1 MPWAHSPNTWPPCT
15 VSSRALAAFRD
26 YLARYVAS
34 AGFTTLARETRD
46 RKDALGR
53 IRYCTRIK
61 GDRVEVTRYADEAD
75 YSAVVLRTFERF
87 KQGAVKDYLIRYR
100 TRPGMNHVAAQ
111 ILERVAR
118 LFPEE
123 FAALDEYC
131 SRHAAF
137 LDEGIRHAH
146 RELQFYLAYLDYI
159 RPLRDCRAELLLPRS
174 VRELEGRPRRWHIR
188 PSAGPQACYAGHPG
202 SHQRF
207 HGWRAASASPSSPGP
222 TRAARPPLPGH
233 SASFTT
239 SPASAARFRA
249 APPGC
254 SSSIASSP
262 ISSGKRTC
270 PREPGSWRTT

>member
-1 MPWAHSPNTWPPCT
+1 MTRRRSTARRCGSLAGHLASAP

-34 AGFTTLARETRD
+34 AGFTTLARETKD

-75 YSAVVLRTFERF
+75 YSAVVLKTFERF

-111 ILERVAR
+111 ILELVAK

-137 LDEGIRHAH
+137 LDEGIRRAH
-146 RELQFYLAYLDYI
+146 RN
-159 RPLRDCRAELLLPRS
+159 S
-174 VRELEGRPRRWHIR
+174 
-188 PSAGPQACYAGHPG
+188 S
-202 SHQRF
+202 ST
-207 HGWRAASASPSSPGP
+207 SP
-222 TRAARPPLPGH
+222 TW
-233 SASFTT
+233 TT
-239 SPASAARFRA
+239 SGRF
-249 APPGC
+249 APPG
-254 SSSIASSP
+254 
-262 ISSGKRTC
+262 
-270 PREPGSWRTT
+270 